1 MPTAVVESLFR
12 RIARAR
18 GARALHPDGPLLAA
32 RATLLGPPERTVD
45 ALVRPSRAL
54 GIPGGRRDLAG
65 FAVRLADLHGP
76 GRHQDLLLTSSPKPP
91 LHVVLAPTGTADRAW
106 FTSLLPYT
114 DPTRP
119 GDRRTLVVAHG
130 LGDARWAF
138 GLCRPLRRDVTWLG
152 LVDASERRVVEG
164 DPADAV
170 AFDPMIFAGE
180 DLRPSAGPVDAFREA
195 AYAGSRD
202 GRAG

>member
-1 MPTAVVESLFR
+1 MPTPLVESLFR

-18 GARALHPDGPLLAA
+18 RARALHPDGPLLAA
-32 RATLLGPPERTVD
+32 RATLLGPPERTLD

-65 FAVRLADLHGP
+65 FAVRLIDLNGP

-106 FTSLLPYT
+106 FTSLLPY
-114 DPTRP
+114 RV
-119 GDRRTLVVAHG
+119 GDGRRTLVVAHG
-130 LGDARWAF
+130 LGDARWAI

-152 LVDASERRVVEG
+152 LVDASERRVIER
-164 DPADAV
+164 DPAEAV
-170 AFDPMIFAGE
+170 AFDPMIFAS
-180 DLRPSAGPVDAFREA
+180 DALRPSAGPVDAVREA

-202 GRAG
+202 GRAGG

>member
-1 MPTAVVESLFR
+1 MPPAPITSAAESLFR
-12 RIARAR
+12 TIARAR
-18 GARALHPDGPLLAA
+18 EARALHPDGPLLAG
-32 RATLLGPPERTVD
+32 RATLVDGREVD

-65 FAVRLADLHGP
+65 FAVRLVDLHGP
-76 GRHQDLLLTSSPKPP
+76 GRHQDLLLTSSPRPP
-91 LHVVLAPTGTADRAW
+91 LHVVLWPTGTADRAW
-106 FTSLLPYT
+106 FTSLLPY
-114 DPTRP
+114 RA
-119 GDRRTLVVAHG
+119 GERRTLVVAHG

-152 LVDASERRVVEG
+152 LVDASERRVLED
-164 DPADAV
+164 DPADTV
-170 AFDPMIFAGE
+170 AFDPILFAHE
-180 DLRPSAGPVDAFREA
+180 RLRPDAGPLDAVREA

>member
-1 MPTAVVESLFR
+1 MPPTAVESLFR
-12 RIARAR
+12 RIAEAR

-32 RATLLGPPERTVD
+32 RATLRGGRTYE

-65 FAVRLADLHGP
+65 FAVRLVDRNGP
-76 GRHQDLLLTSSPKPP
+76 GRHQDLLLTSCPKPP
-91 LHVVLAPTGTADRAW
+91 LHVALWPTGTADRAW

-119 GDRRTLVVAHG
+119 GHRTLVVARG
-130 LGDARWAF
+130 LGDARWAL

-152 LVDASERRVVEG
+152 LVDASRRRVLER

-170 AFDPMIFAGE
+170 AFDPMIYAGE
-180 DLRPSAGPVDAFREA
+180 DLHPDAGPIDAFREA
-195 AYAGSRD
+195 AYEGSRA